1 MNRGT
6 KVFLG
11 LAGVAVT
18 LGGVILLTSK
28 PAHAAEPK
36 PETEPED
43 GDVVVVPPQGD
54 DSPPVVVS
62 PAVDIPETNRLLLRW
77 WSAEGAAFPMSE
89 HPPGTPQDFGSSSS
103 DLGDTFGP
111 RNLATA
117 LAFCQGNCTTAVLN
131 ALKAAGTA
139 TPGLFAALQKWA
151 ATQQL
156 DEAQQASSPT
166 EPAPIVIQPPGSDPV
181 VVVPPNAPGP
191 VAPQNGPQDAPA
203 PGPPPFLPPLPTP
216 TPAPQPAPAPVQ
228 VAPSAPAA
236 PVNLP
241 DPIPPAPVVT
251 APPVASA
258 PSLVRADTAALVQ
271 ALLADEATNGWK
283 KKSPAVQAWQKSRG
297 LKQDGQFGPKSALVV
312 AAEVGT
318 VPIVRYWPAGAQQAK
333 AVRDYQATLLELA
346 NAAPEP
352 RASQLRVS
360 AQREQ
365 GQGFGSK
372 QTALAPSQRVQ
383 LSQVA

>member
-11 LAGVAVT
+11 LAGVGVT
-18 LGGVILLTSK
+18 LGGIIMLTSK
-28 PAHAAEPK
+28 QAHAAEPK
-36 PETEPED
+36 PDTKPAE
-43 GDVVVVPPQGD
+43 GDVVVVPEHGD
-54 DSPPVVVS
+54 DSPPAVVS
-62 PAVDIPETNRLLLRW
+62 PTVDIPETNRLLLRW
-77 WSAEGAAFPMSE
+77 WAAEGASFPLSE
-89 HPPGTPQDFGSSSS
+89 FPPGTPQDFGSTST

-111 RNLATA
+111 RNLAAA

-131 ALKAAGTA
+131 GVKSASTA
-139 TPGLFAALQKWA
+139 TPGLLDALQKWA

-156 DEAQQASSPT
+156 DEAQEASSPT
-166 EPAPIVIQPPGSDPV
+166 EPAPIVVQSPGNDPGPV
-181 VVVPPNAPGP
+181 VVVPEPT
-191 VAPQNGPQDAPA
+191 APA
-203 PGPPPFLPPLPTP
+203 PAPQAPQGGPPPFVPPLPAP
-216 TPAPQPAPAPVQ
+216 SPPQNAPAPQPAPPVSLPAP
-228 VAPSAPAA
+228 
-236 PVNLP
+236 L
-241 DPIPPAPVVT
+241 PPAPVVT
-251 APPVASA
+251 APPAASA
-258 PSLVRADTAALVQ
+258 ASMVPADTALLVQ

-297 LKQDGQFGPKSALVV
+297 LKQDGQFGPKSALTV
-312 AAEVGT
+312 AGEIGT

-333 AVRDYQATLLELA
+333 AVRDYQAALLELA